1 MITTL
6 HRKPVASV
14 RFSLFIAVVL
24 FCLAALSAHAQS
36 VTKDHIKYNITNST
50 RTAVVTGTDGSYL
63 QHVVIADSVANSSGQ
78 YFPVVG
84 INASAFKNVYT
95 LRSVVFSANLK
106 KIASYAFAGCEM
118 LTEAIIPEGVETI
131 ENYAFQNCS
140 MRYVD
145 LPSTLRT
152 LGNGAFKSN
161 SSQQI
166 DTLVVRTAYYDS
178 AGKMSILP
186 FSNSSFNSKVNMSKC
201 VLMVP
206 SKAYDDYAAS
216 TTSSGLSNW
225 GAFFANIVAF
235 GTAPSSCSVVPAGE
249 LKDYRDLST
258 VDVTFCFDDETL
270 TDVLSLGTDDHIEAS
285 LVLPSGKSISA
296 DAVVLKGN
304 TVSIDFARVLQQ
316 NRELFIA
323 PSEDVTTMA
332 VQLKIEGQLQVE
344 ECPFSLTDYF
354 SDHPYEWTVPLLPSV
369 YDLPAAPEVLL
380 ATESHEGSYDYTA
393 FETVTL
399 AFPGYTDLSLDTT
412 TGAYINARLYKDG
425 QLLCT
430 SEQSQ
435 VTGDNTLAIAFEI
448 PLDSFLVRRNTG
460 ILGYEFSLEL
470 EGQVSMKDDE
480 DVKNF
485 RFTLPLSGQ
494 PRPWQVRAAYI
505 PEPTAISYLPAVESV
520 SLESLT
526 DIAVT
531 FEGVSA
537 LNLSSENQ
545 VCSARLSLGGKE
557 QSVIDARQ
565 MRIEGNTLHLLFDPI
580 EESFITLIT
589 PDWDYTFDATVSLTA
604 DLLTDGYP
612 CRVVI
617 GADDAT
623 AETGE
628 PDESAE
634 SPYTQH
640 WPAPHWPVPAVV
652 KELPSVTVHVP
663 GISEGDELLTHEQL
677 KVIELEVTNYKQ
689 VTLPTSSDEGA
700 AASSVVAQLVR
711 NGRSVCVVNAV
722 KVEDN
727 KIIIDFGDNLN
738 FNSAGIT
745 PEDDPEAPLEFA
757 LCFEGDLLFDG
768 LPYHFVYDGTEEE
781 LTWLVR
787 PIVVTRLP
795 KPTIEYAN
803 GGIYFSCGVE
813 GVDYHYSISNA
824 DGVTGATAI
833 GVKGTAGSSLQV
845 PLKQTYVIT
854 VFGTR
859 EGYEDSE
866 ETVATLTLG
875 AAPTIIVDDAEK

>member
-1 MITTL
+1 MTRYYPMKNVQIIVCNFL
-6 HRKPVASV
+6 V
-14 RFSLFIAVVL
+14 AVVL
-24 FCLAALSAHAQS
+24 FCLTALSVDAQT
-36 VTKDHIKYNITNST
+36 VTYNHIEYYLHGATH
-50 RTAVVTGTDGSYL
+50 TAVVSGSDNKDIKSIEIL
-63 QHVVIADSVANSSGQ
+63 DEVTNDKDEV
-78 YFPVVG
+78 FPVVS
-84 INASAFKNVYT
+84 ISSKAFENCTSVKTATIGSNV
-95 LRSVVFSANLK
+95 AAIHN
-106 KIASYAFAGCEM
+106 YAFSNCSQLER
-118 LTEAIIPEGVETI
+118 IVVPEGVEALGD
-131 ENYAFQNCS
+131 YAFQNCS
-140 MRYVD
+140 LRYAE
-145 LPSTLRT
+145 LPSTLRDIGVGTFKTNYHT
-152 LGNGAFKSN
+152 L
-161 SSQQI
+161 
-166 DTLVVRTAYYDS
+166 DTLVLHTAYYDNKGSVTGLYFMQS
-178 AGKMSILP
+178 A
-186 FSNSSFNSKVNMSKC
+186 FNSSSAMASC
-201 VLMVP
+201 TLMVP
-206 SKAYDDYAAS
+206 KKAYDWYC
-216 TTSSGLSNW
+216 TKEGPNW
-225 GAFFANIVAF
+225 GHYFKNIVAF
-235 GTAPSSCSVVPAGE
+235 GTYPSGYSTEPSSQLEVYTE
-249 LKDYRDLST
+249 LAHIAL
-258 VDVTFCFDDETL
+258 TFDFGDDTSGNL
-270 TDVLSLGTDDHIEAS
+270 LSLSEGDTIAAS
-285 LVLPSGKSISA
+285 LVLPDGTELNA
-296 DAVVLKGN
+296 DAVKLGENALTMDFSQVLKQHR
-304 TVSIDFARVLQQ
+304 D
-316 NRELFIA
+316 LFIA

-412 TGAYINARLYKDG
+412 TGAFINARLYKDG

-537 LNLSSENQ
+537 LNLSSAENQ

-580 EESFITLIT
+580 EESVITLIT

-617 GADDAT
+617 GADDAV
-623 AETGE
+623 AENGE

-768 LPYHFVYDGTEEE
+768 LPYRFVYDGTEEE

-845 PLKQTYVIT
+845 PLKHTYVIT

>member
-1 MITTL
+1 MKELSQMKNSHPCYRSIFVT
-6 HRKPVASV
+6 VAIFCISV
-14 RFSLFIAVVL
+14 MSVCAQTSVVRDHVRYIL
-24 FCLAALSAHAQS
+24 QNASQTVS
-36 VTKDHIKYNITNST
+36 VS
-50 RTAVVTGTDGSYL
+50 GTDDKTL
-63 QHVVIADSVANSSGQ
+63 TAVVIADSVADSRGVN
-78 YFPVVG
+78 FPVVG
-84 INASAFKNVYT
+84 IRSKAF
-95 LRSVVFSANLK
+95 SDCSNLK
-106 KIASYAFAGCEM
+106 SVTIGSNVKEIGDAAFSGCSLLKRM
-118 LTEAIIPEGVETI
+118 VIPEGVVTI
-131 ENYAFQNCS
+131 GSGVFQNTS
-140 MRYVD
+140 ITYAE
-145 LPSTLRT
+145 LPSTLRD
-152 LGNGAFKSN
+152 LGGETFKTN
-161 SSQQI
+161 YVPL
-166 DTLVVRTAYYDS
+166 DTLVLHVAYRDETGQMRGLYFDRS
-178 AGKMSILP
+178 IFTSNYAMSQ
-186 FSNSSFNSKVNMSKC
+186 C
-201 VLMVP
+201 TLMVP
-206 SKAYDDYAAS
+206 KKAYEWYADAE
-216 TTSSGLSNW
+216 GPNW
-225 GAFFANIVAF
+225 GYYFKDIVAF
-235 GTAPSSCSVVPAGE
+235 GTYPSGYSTEPSNLLEVYTE
-249 LKDYRDLST
+249 LAHIAL
-258 VDVTFCFDDETL
+258 TFDFGDDTSGNL
-270 TDVLSLGTDDHIEAS
+270 LSLSEGDTIAAS
-285 LVLPSGKSISA
+285 LVLPDGTELNA
-296 DAVVLKGN
+296 DAVNLGENALTMDFSQVLKQHR
-304 TVSIDFARVLQQ
+304 D
-316 NRELFIA
+316 LFIA

-537 LNLSSENQ
+537 LNLSSAENQ

-565 MRIEGNTLHLLFDPI
+565 MRVEGNTLHLLFDPI
-580 EESFITLIT
+580 EESVITLIT

-689 VTLPTSSDEGA
+689 VTLPTSSDEGV

-745 PEDDPEAPLEFA
+745 PEDDPDAPLEFA

-781 LTWLVR
+781 VTWLVR

>member
-1 MITTL
+1 MKNIHSCYRHFL
-6 HRKPVASV
+6 VAV
-14 RFSLFIAVVL
+14 AL
-24 FCLAALSAHAQS
+24 FCFSVLSVHAQS
-36 VTKDHIKYNITNST
+36 SIILDHVKYNVQTSAQIAS
-50 RTAVVTGTDGSYL
+50 VTGTDDKM
-63 QHVVIADSVANSSGQ
+63 VKAIVIADFVTDSRDNV
-78 YFPVVG
+78 YPVVS
-84 INASAFKNVYT
+84 IRNK
-95 LRSVVFSANLK
+95 
-106 KIASYAFAGCEM
+106 AFADCNNLASVTIGSNVTEIGDAAFSGCS
-118 LTEAIIPEGVETI
+118 LLKRIIVPEGVVTI
-131 ENYAFQNCS
+131 GNGAFQNAS
-140 MRYVD
+140 VTYAE
-145 LPSTLRT
+145 LPSTLRV
-152 LGNGAFKSN
+152 LGSETFKSN
-161 SSQQI
+161 YI
-166 DTLVVRTAYYDS
+166 ALDTLVLHTAYHDE
-178 AGKMSILP
+178 AGRMRGLEFDGSI
-186 FSNSSFNSKVNMSKC
+186 FNSTYDMGRC
-201 VLMVP
+201 TLMVP
-206 SKAYDDYAAS
+206 KKVYNWY
-216 TTSSGLSNW
+216 SNSDW
-225 GAFFANIVAF
+225 GHYFKDIVAF
-235 GTAPSSCSVVPAGE
+235 GTYPSGYTVNPSSE
-249 LKDYRDLST
+249 LLAYTQLANVAMAFDFGDDGAVDY
-258 VDVTFCFDDETL
+258 
-270 TDVLSLGTDDHIEAS
+270 LSLAEGDTIAAS
-285 LVLPSGKSISA
+285 LVLPDGTELNA
-296 DAVVLKGN
+296 DAVKLGENALTMDFSQVLKQHR
-304 TVSIDFARVLQQ
+304 D
-316 NRELFIA
+316 LFIA
-323 PSEDVTTMA
+323 PSEDVTTMNL
-332 VQLKIEGQLQVE
+332 QLKIEGQLQVE

-412 TGAYINARLYKDG
+412 TGAFINARLYKDG

-470 EGQVSMKDDE
+470 EGQISMKDDE

-505 PEPTAISYLPAVESV
+505 PEPTAINYLPAVESV

-537 LNLSSENQ
+537 LNLSSAENQ
-545 VCSARLSLGGKE
+545 VCSAGLSLGGKE

-565 MRIEGNTLHLLFDPI
+565 MRVEGNTLHLLFDPI
-580 EESFITLIT
+580 EESAITLIT

-677 KVIELEVTNYKQ
+677 KVIELEVTNYEQ
-689 VTLPTSSDEGA
+689 VTLPTSSDDGA
-700 AASSVVAQLVR
+700 AAFSVVAQLVR